1 MGDLDFGA
9 GHPMTPVR
17 LGLTIALARELGLLA
32 HDDVEVVGAA
42 PACDDLLATVHTRE
56 YIAAVHAAS
65 EHGQVDLL
73 RGLGTSEAPV
83 FPGMHEAA
91 ARVVA
96 ASSEAALA
104 IWFGEVDH
112 AVNIAGG
119 MHHAMPDTAGG
130 FSVYNDPAVA
140 IRSLLDAG
148 AVRVAYIDLDA
159 HHGDGVERVFWDNP
173 RVLTISVHQSP
184 DTLFPGTGWPQ
195 ETGGTQARGTKVN
208 LALPAGTADAAWL
221 RAVHAVVDP
230 AVRAFDPQFVV
241 SQHGCDVHAADPQA
255 DLAVSVDAQRAAMD
269 LVHSLVH
276 EVAGGKWLALG
287 GGGYA
292 IVDVVPRAWSQ
303 LISVVTHRPIPP
315 RTRVPAGWCDLVRE
329 HFGRTGPG
337 FMSDSVTPV
346 FRPWSDGFDPGDPVD
361 AAVIATRTATF
372 PALGILSIL
381 D

>member
-1 MGDLDFGA
+1 MGDMDFGA

-17 LGLTIALARELGLLA
+17 LGLTIALSRELGLLA

-42 PACDDLLATVHTRE
+42 PAGDDLLATVHTRA
-56 YIAAVHAAS
+56 YIAAVRAAS
-65 EHGQVDLL
+65 EHAGVDL
-73 RGLGTSEAPV
+73 RYGLGTSDVPV

-119 MHHAMPDTAGG
+119 MHHAMPQLASG
-130 FSVYNDPAVA
+130 FCVYNDPAVA

-184 DTLFPGTGWPQ
+184 DTLFPGTGRPQ
-195 ETGGTQARGTKVN
+195 DTGGPQARGTKVN
-208 LALPAGTADAAWL
+208 LALPAGTADAGWL

-255 DLAVSVDAQRAAMD
+255 DLAVSVGAQRAAMD

-315 RTRVPAGWCDLVRE
+315 QTRVPAGWCDLVRE
-329 HFGRTGPG
+329 HFGRTGPV
-337 FMSDSVTPV
+337 FMSDSATTV
-346 FRPWSDGFDPGDPVD
+346 FRPWSDGFDPDDPVD